1 MIVFRIKI
9 AFCSFG
15 PWQEYKENSDHFFSN
30 YLSEVFTL
38 FLRLSLDTIWQKL
51 NLVVYINYVI
61 LLATTHD
68 LRSGSEH

>member
-1 MIVFRIKI
+1 MIVFIIKI
-9 AFCSFG
+9 AFFSFG
-15 PWQEYKENSDHFFSN
+15 PWQEYKECPNHFFSN

-51 NLVVYINYVI
+51 VLAVYINDLI
-61 LLATTHD
+61 LLAITHD